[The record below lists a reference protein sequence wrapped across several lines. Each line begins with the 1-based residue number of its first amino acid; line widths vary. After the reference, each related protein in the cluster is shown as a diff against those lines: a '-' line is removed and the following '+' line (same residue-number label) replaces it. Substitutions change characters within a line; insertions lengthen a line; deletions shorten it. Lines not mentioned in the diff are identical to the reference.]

1 MQALITKRRQPIS
14 SAATSEPIRNLKGIS
29 MNSNQS
35 FFSRQR
41 AFGIVAASALAI
53 GNLFGGVAQAADAT
67 SSATA
72 KVVTPITVSN
82 TAALAFG
89 SFSAGSGGTIL
100 IGTDGARSKTAGV
113 VLLNSSTG
121 AAAAFAV
128 NGENNT
134 TYTISLPTTVSVSD
148 GTNTMSLGS
157 FVSNPSGTGTL
168 SGSGAQTINV
178 GATLTVAS
186 SQAAG
191 NYTGSFNVSVEYN

>member
-1 MQALITKRRQPIS
+1 MSKLIQ
-14 SAATSEPIRNLKGIS
+14 NLKGIS
-29 MNSNQS
+29 MNSKQS

-41 AFGIVAASALAI
+41 AFGIAAAGALAI
-53 GNLFGGVAQAADAT
+53 GSFFGSAAQAADAT

-72 KVVTPITVSN
+72 KVVVPITVSN
-82 TAALAFG
+82 TAPLAFG
-89 SFSAGSGGTIL
+89 SFSAGSGGTIM

-113 VLLNSSTG
+113 VLLNASTG

-128 NGENNT
+128 NGESNA
-134 TYTISLPTTVSVSD
+134 TYTITLPTTVQVAD
-148 GTNTMSLGS
+148 GGNTMSLGS

-178 GATLTVAS
+178 GATLTVADG
-186 SQAAG
+186 QTAG